1 MTDARTFDKI
11 RIGIAS
17 PDEIRAWS
25 CGEVRKPEGNST
37 VTLGNA
43 MSRFAE
49 MESIVLTAGKG
60 RDHTVSRGPQF
71 SELGGVERR
80 LAAYLQQA

>member
-1 MTDARTFDKI
+1 
-11 RIGIAS
+11 
-17 PDEIRAWS
+17 
-25 CGEVRKPEGNST
+25 

-49 MESIVLTAGKG
+49 MESIVHTAGKG

-80 LAAYLQQA
+80 LAAYLQQP